1 MKRLI
6 TIALTLVLLLTTIPV
21 ASAETTEKEFDG
33 YVYLTV
39 ERLTLGQ
46 GLALEPTKVGYYKDE
61 NLADIT
67 ERGLGEMST
76 FSGDMSKYYIEHI
89 VDGGEP
95 EGWTI
100 DDVPVDIMNAIGG
113 EESFADRQEEKVLS
127 AEDYTAFG
135 GWMLIVDNY
144 SINDYAGGVVL
155 GEDTTDGLHFKNGS
169 VVRLQFSAYGWG
181 EDIGCG
187 FGYMPIET
195 TNAFPDR
202 TALIAKVG
210 EINTE
215 LDSKCYGTAYK
226 NAVKLLNTWDIS
238 SKEIADALEGLD
250 AEESSHSYEYI
261 SNSNGTHT
269 LTCKYCGY
277 NKVEN
282 CSFDDEDNC
291 EFCECHRTA
300 KIYGDVNDDGVVNVQ
315 DATLVQK
322 YTIKMIELTEEQKNT
337 LYFDEVDLVNI
348 RVVTLIQKFVNNSLK
363 ETNIGTK
370 CYLFS

>member
-155 GEDTTDGLHFKNGS
+155 GEDTT
-169 VVRLQFSAYGWG
+169 
-181 EDIGCG
+181 
-187 FGYMPIET
+187 
-195 TNAFPDR
+195 FPDR

-322 YTIKMIELTEEQKNT
+322 YTVKMIELTEEQKNT